1 MILDSDTPVLS
12 IVGTTASG
20 KSSIAMELAKRI
32 PSIEIVSID
41 SMQIYQG
48 MDIGT
53 AKPSRA
59 ERNEISHHL
68 IDIVEP
74 TDNFSLSQFQTEAQR
89 AIAEI
94 ERRGVFPL
102 LVGGTGLHLRAV
114 IDNFEIPRQYPSV
127 SEELEEESDTT
138 KLHKLL
144 LKLDPIAAGRMEETN
159 RRRILRALEVTLGSG
174 RPFSSYGPG
183 LQRYPSSRF
192 RMVAPRWSRS
202 EIDNRI
208 DIRFAQQM
216 KDGFLDEV
224 RELTKNGRQLSRTAR
239 QALGYRQFIEHL
251 EGRVS
256 LSEAV
261 ESAVQQTKKFAR
273 RQERWFRRDPR
284 IQWFDIDENPLEI
297 IPTLVEEWRQ

>member
-1 MILDSDTPVLS
+1 MILDSDTPILS

-20 KSSIAMELAKRI
+20 KSSIAMELARRI
-32 PSIEIVSID
+32 ASIEIVSID
-41 SMQIYQG
+41 SMQIYRG

-59 ERNEISHHL
+59 EQTEITHHL

-74 TDNFSLSQFQTEAQR
+74 SADFSLSQFQSKALR

-94 ERRGVFPL
+94 EGRGALPL

-114 IDNFEIPRQYPSV
+114 IDNFEIPLQYPSV
-127 SEELEEESDTT
+127 SEELEEEFDTT

-183 LQRYPSSRF
+183 LQQYPSSRF
-192 RMVAPRWSRS
+192 RMVAPRWSRP
-202 EIDNRI
+202 EIDSRI

-216 KDGFLDEV
+216 QDGFFDEV

-239 QALGYRQFIEHL
+239 QALGYRQFLEHL
-251 EGRVS
+251 NGGIS
-256 LSEAV
+256 LSEAI
-261 ESAVQQTKKFAR
+261 ENAVQQTKKFAR

-284 IQWFDIDENPLEI
+284 IQWFDIDENPLEL
-297 IPTLVEEWRQ
+297 IPSLVEEWR